1 MKQLATKYLPAFIL
15 AAFGG
20 LTIFMAGSVIFDLF
34 GIRAK
39 EGNFVPFI
47 VWTNFIAGWAYLAA
61 AYGFVKEKKWTFGLL
76 ISFLVVLIAAFVGLK
91 MHIEAGGIYEERT
104 VKAMMFRMGVTTV
117 MAIIAF
123 LTINKRANKHVGI
136 DSPFR

>member
-1 MKQLATKYLPAFIL
+1 MRQLAKFLPAFIL

-20 LTIFMAGSVIFDLF
+20 LTIFMSGSVIFDLF

-47 VWTNFIAGWAYLAA
+47 VWTNFFAGWAYWVA
-61 AYGFVKEKKWTFGLL
+61 AYGFVKEKKWTFGIL
-76 ISFLVVLIAAFVGLK
+76 ISFLVILIGAFIGLK

-104 VKAMMFRMGVTTV
+104 VKAMMFRMGVTAT
-117 MAIIAF
+117 MAIVAF
-123 LTINKRANKHVGI
+123 LTINKRAHKHVELE
-136 DSPFR
+136 SPFR